1 MRKLSKDD
9 ITWKNT
15 ALLCKFMN
23 DNGKIINKYQ
33 SRLETS
39 VHRKVAKTIKR
50 VRDLQIFSHVGM
62 VKPTDKIPVGSF
74 IEDLEEMHKK
84 TIDPITGRMFLKHSL

>member
-9 ITWKNT
+9 ITWRNT

-23 DNGKIINKYQ
+23 ENGKIINKYQ

-39 VHRKVAKTIKR
+39 VHRKVAKTIKK
-50 VRDLQIFSHVGM
+50 VRDL
-62 VKPTDKIPVGSF
+62 
-74 IEDLEEMHKK
+74 
-84 TIDPITGRMFLKHSL
+84 